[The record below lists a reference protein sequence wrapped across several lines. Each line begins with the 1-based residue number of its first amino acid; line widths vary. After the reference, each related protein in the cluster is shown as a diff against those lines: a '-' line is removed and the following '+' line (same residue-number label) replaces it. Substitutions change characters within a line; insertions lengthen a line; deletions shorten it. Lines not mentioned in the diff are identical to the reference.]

1 MIKVYGIHGKTTAL
15 LRIPARSGKAWIEVE
30 FKRGR
35 LGLGASNQ
43 AATFSTADAT
53 QQAIIEDSPLFGNKI
68 KLLRVYRGG
77 NEQIAAPLA
86 TEKPTGAEITKVN
99 VPEVETREQA
109 IAYLKSK
116 GAKATQ
122 LRDDEA
128 IKKFAEKI
136 GVIFPNL
143 NL

>member
-30 FKRGR
+30 FKRGK

-43 AATFSTADAT
+43 AATFSTADPT
-53 QQAIIEDSPLFGNKI
+53 QQAIIEDSPLFGGKI

-77 NEQIAAPLA
+77 SEQIAAPLA
-86 TEKPTGAEITKVN
+86 TDKPNGAEITKVN